1 LSAFDLAVAATAIA
15 AGAVAS
21 IAGFGVG
28 SLLTPLLTVPYGAKV
43 AVALVALPHAIATGI
58 RLWRLR
64 DSISGPVLRGFG
76 FTSAAGG
83 LVGAYV
89 FTQAGGELL
98 ARVLGV
104 LLVLVGSA
112 ELIGVAQR
120 LRFRGATAWIAG
132 AVSGIF
138 GGMVGNQGG
147 IRSAGLLAF
156 DLSPREFVA
165 TAAAIALIVDVVRTP
180 LYVWETG
187 SEMLAAWRIVVI
199 ATLGVTAGTFAGS
212 YILLRLSAAVFRRVI
227 GVVLLALGLW
237 LLT

>member
-1 LSAFDLAVAATAIA
+1 MSTFDLAVAATAIA

-28 SLLTPLLTVPYGAKV
+28 SLLTPLLTVPYGAKL
-43 AVALVALPHAIATGI
+43 AVALVALPHAIATFI

-64 DSISGPVLRGFG
+64 DSISWPVLRSFG
-76 FTSAAGG
+76 LTSAAGG

-98 ARVLGV
+98 ARILGV
-104 LLVLVGSA
+104 LLVFVGIA

-120 LRFRGATAWIAG
+120 IRFHGVTAWIAG
-132 AVSGIF
+132 GVSGIF

-156 DLSPREFVA
+156 ELSPREFVA
-165 TAAAIALIVDVVRTP
+165 TAAAIALIVDFVRTP
-180 LYVWETG
+180 LYIWEAG
-187 SEMLAAWRIVVI
+187 SEMLAAWRIMAI
-199 ATLGVTAGTFAGS
+199 ATIGVTAGTFAGAF
-212 YILLRLSAAVFRRVI
+212 ILLRLPAAVYRRII
-227 GVVLLALGLW
+227 GAVLLALGVW

>member
-1 LSAFDLAVAATAIA
+1 LSTFDFAVAFTAVV

-28 SLLTPLLTVPYGAKV
+28 SLLTPLLTVRYGAKV
-43 AVALVALPHAIATGI
+43 AVALVAIPHAIATFI

-64 DSISGPVLRGFG
+64 SSISWPVLRSFG
-76 FTSAAGG
+76 VTSAAGG
-83 LVGAYV
+83 LIGGYI

-98 ARVLGV
+98 ARVLGG
-104 LLVLVGSA
+104 LLVVVGIA
-112 ELIGVAQR
+112 ELIGVTQR
-120 LRFRGATAWIAG
+120 MRFSGATAWIAG
-132 AVSGIF
+132 SISGIF

-156 DLSPREFVA
+156 NLSPREFIA
-165 TAAAIALIVDVVRTP
+165 TAAVIALIVDLVRTP
-180 LYVWETG
+180 LYMWEAG
-187 SEMLAAWRIVVI
+187 SEMLAALRIMTI
-199 ATLGVTAGTFAGS
+199 ATVGVVVGTFAGS

-227 GVVLLALGLW
+227 GAVLLVLGIW